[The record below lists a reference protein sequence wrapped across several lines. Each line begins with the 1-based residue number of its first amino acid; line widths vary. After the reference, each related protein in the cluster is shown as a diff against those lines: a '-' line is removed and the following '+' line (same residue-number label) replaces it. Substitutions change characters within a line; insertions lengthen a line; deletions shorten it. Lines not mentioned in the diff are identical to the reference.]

1 MMRACIELH
10 KVVEAKIYILQLE
23 DRFGYVIVFS
33 PPFKK
38 TTTKT
43 TKIQQKNTKTKQQ
56 TNNKTNNKQTNK
68 TTNKQTKHK

>member
-38 TTTKT
+38 IKL
-43 TKIQQKNTKTKQQ
+43 KPQKY
-56 TNNKTNNKQTNK
+56 NKQTTK
-68 TTNKQTKHK
+68 QTTNKQTKQQTNKQNTNKNPSF